1 MVVKE
6 KYLNGLNVFARDQIL
21 VHIELNWIK
30 LNGIELTDRKRK
42 ACCDDAQKHTD
53 SDKERE
59 LHIKQTVLKIEL

>member
-6 KYLNGLNVFARDQIL
+6 KYLNGLNEFARDQIL

-42 ACCDDAQKHTD
+42 ACNDTQKHTD